1 MSDSMHQRRSPTAHN
16 VAPDA
21 VEQEFNHPAI
31 DLNRPDL
38 NDPREDQDPDSS
50 DSDCWG
56 VVSVDQPGLALV
68 AFISSGLTILSQED
82 MVYRFLQEKFI
93 RWLGVLEAQVTVV
106 AIHHNCHSS
115 VPAKARAQAFQ
126 DCFQAVRKKG
136 NSSDANVRYARYATS
151 REGVS
156 EIFSDG
162 FGCREKPQNS
172 SLYGCRLYFAPESH
186 LLERIARMDHDSLRD
201 VLLCQVMELVNF
213 GSDQSYPSLGYA
225 HMNTYVLPE
234 HVISFRAL
242 RYLRLFRLLSRPFRT
257 PEKSWNP
264 NAHWIPF
271 QFFVKE
277 FSNTFPPSDINLVS
291 KYYKAYKE
299 RKMSRQLLVQKLRQ
313 IIGDRWLIGI
323 TKSFRGKDNFISQ
336 NTQLGATYSNSE
348 R

>member
-56 VVSVDQPGLALV
+56 VVSVDQSGLALV
-68 AFISSGLTILSQED
+68 PVMSSGLSILSQED
-82 MVYRFLQEKFI
+82 MVYRFLQKKFI

-106 AIHHNCHSS
+106 AIHQNYHSS
-115 VPAKARAQAFQ
+115 FPAKARAQAFQ
-126 DCFQAVRKKG
+126 DCLQAVRKKG
-136 NSSDANVRYARYATS
+136 NSSNANVRYARYATS

-172 SLYGCRLYFAPESH
+172 SVYAYDH
-186 LLERIARMDHDSLRD
+186 LNLVERILRIAPVDHDGLKD
-201 VLLCQVMELVNF
+201 VLLCQVIWRKLKLVNF
-213 GSDQSYPSLGYA
+213 GSDQSYPSLGQYNLGIDNLSSPTRYIVWSTWST
-225 HMNTYVLPE
+225 HVNTYVLPE

-242 RYLRLFRLLSRPFRT
+242 CYLRVRKMTNESGLDFRDQIVLSEGKYQQVWHLRSCRIFSLPLLS
-257 PEKSWNP
+257 
-264 NAHWIPF
+264 
-271 QFFVKE
+271 
-277 FSNTFPPSDINLVS
+277 SNIVWFLCS
-291 KYYKAYKE
+291 
-299 RKMSRQLLVQKLRQ
+299 
-313 IIGDRWLIGI
+313 
-323 TKSFRGKDNFISQ
+323 
-336 NTQLGATYSNSE
+336 
-348 R
+348 